1 MKVIIIN
8 NIYNIILNLNII
20 YNLIINFFENIK
32 FHNIFL
38 IFIGLCMYSKAKLL

>member
-8 NIYNIILNLNII
+8 NIYNIISNLNII

-32 FHNIFL
+32 FHNIFFN
-38 IFIGLCMYSKAKLL
+38 IY